1 MYSWENGHLIFRPDV
16 QARIR
21 TPAYSPGGKR
31 VFSAQ
36 VANSLDFARGRG
48 YSEIMELLEQ
58 LERRVSEMLERITE
72 LEEENQLLKEELLEA
87 ERRQENVVSRIDG
100 LLKKVQGEI
109 A

>member
-1 MYSWENGHLIFRPDV
+1 
-16 QARIR
+16 
-21 TPAYSPGGKR
+21 
-31 VFSAQ
+31 
-36 VANSLDFARGRG
+36 
-48 YSEIMELLEQ
+48 MELLEQ